1 MKIYRL
7 GAYNSL
13 GGLFPIVIPRLM
25 KRPERR
31 FATSIED
38 AVPQK
43 RLTPMQ
49 KRLTPMQAKAEDIVA
64 NPTKHVEHANVN
76 AIRADACADEG
87 V

>member
-49 KRLTPMQAKAEDIVA
+49 AKAEDIVA